1 MLSALV
7 NRLARLASPA
17 TAHQRAIRLSDQG
30 KLPEAFSLLALAA
43 RAGIADAEYRVARCY
58 LEGLGVP
65 PSQVEGT
72 RWLQRAANHGVV
84 EAQALLGAIF
94 ATGLVSVDVDR
105 PEGTASADR
114 LFASD
119 VSGEPDLSS
128 ALKWA
133 RRAAEAGSAKGQ
145 GGPSTTLADLLT
157 PLRVANPFSAM
168 RASLR
173 RWSRDEFED
182 CVTHGGQ
189 GGLRRRPI
197 DSFFPASLF

>member
-145 GGPSTTLADLLT
+145 AVLALLWQIYSRRFALQIHFRQCGHRCGGG
-157 PLRVANPFSAM
+157 RAM
-168 RASLR
+168 S
-173 RWSRDEFED
+173 SR
-182 CVTHGGQ
+182 
-189 GGLRRRPI
+189 I
-197 DSFFPASLF
+197 A